1 MVADPVRGVDYPATY
16 QQLLRWFPDNDACLE
31 YLGRLRWEDGFGCP
45 GCGGDRFWRTGG
57 GLWMCRAC
65 QRRTSVTAGTIFHRT
80 RTPMSTWFAAIW
92 FVTSQK
98 NGVSAQGLQ
107 RVLGFGSYE
116 TAWAWLH
123 KLRRAMVRPDR
134 DRLSGTVEVDET
146 MVGGVSPGMFG
157 AATGKVP
164 VMIAVERNDA
174 RRLGRVRLA
183 VADRPGSLALVD
195 WAAAVIEPGST
206 IKTDGAPVL
215 RRLADAASPT
225 RPPRPTAPTT
235 SPRCCPASPGRLTAQ
250 TLADRHPAL
259 PGRAAT
265 PALLPR
271 RIHLP
276 LQPAHLTQ
284 PRPAVLPAPA
294 TSREHRPP
302 PTARTD
308 QTRTRLLGRLQLS
321 GYAGHT
327 FD

>member
-1 MVADPVRGVDYPATY
+1 VVADPVRGVDYPATY
-16 QQLLRWFPDNDACLE
+16 QQLLRWFPDNAACLE
-31 YLGRLRWEDGFGCP
+31 YLGRLRWEDGFVCP
-45 GCGGDRFWRTGG
+45 ACGGERFWRTGA

-98 NGVSAQGLQ
+98 NGMSAQGLQ

-164 VMIAVERNDA
+164 VMIAVERNNHRGA
-174 RRLGRVRLA
+174 HRLGRVRLA

-215 RRLADAASPT
+215 RRLADRGFTHQATAAYS
-225 RPPRPTAPTT
+225 A
-235 SPRCCPASPGRLTAQ
+235 
-250 TLADRHPAL
+250 ADQSSVL
-259 PGRAAT
+259 PGVHLVAS
-265 PALLPR
+265 LLKR
-271 RIHLP
+271 WLIGTLHYRVEQQHLP
-276 LQPAHLTQ
+276 YYLDEYTF
-284 PRPAVLPAPA
+284 RFN
-294 TSREHRPP
+294 RR
-302 PTARTD
+302 TARS
-308 QTRTRLLGRLQLS
+308 RGLLFYRLLQQAVNTDPHPLHELLRPKQGS
-321 GYAGHT
+321 WDDFT
-327 FD
+327 